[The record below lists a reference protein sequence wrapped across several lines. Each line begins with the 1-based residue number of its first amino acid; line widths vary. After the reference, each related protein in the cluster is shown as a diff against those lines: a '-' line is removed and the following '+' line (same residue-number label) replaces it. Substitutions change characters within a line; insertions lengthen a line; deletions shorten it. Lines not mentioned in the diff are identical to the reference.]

1 MNFRCR
7 LLCLGLAIWSHSLL
21 AIPLPQRPPDTLP
34 PEQYLSRVNDNRT
47 ITWQL
52 WAPAAKAVEV
62 VTGATP
68 DRYVSHPM
76 SKNEQGIWSLTSEP
90 LQPGLYEYFF
100 NVDGFRSI
108 DTGGAQPKP
117 QRQVNTSLILVPG
130 SVLDDRNVPHGEIH
144 TLSWHSPSLNRERQ
158 VSVWVPP
165 GTRDDSAP
173 LPVLYYYHGFGD
185 TGLSVLTQGRV
196 PQIMDNLLA
205 EGKIVP
211 MLVVMPDTETDAA
224 EAIPEHFAPASRR
237 ETFYPRN
244 AQAADKELMQEIM
257 PLIASR
263 YRIRSDADSQALAGL
278 SQGGYQALVSGMRHL
293 DKFAW
298 LGIFSGVTTE
308 TVPDFRVAAQLK
320 KPAAINRQLKLL
332 TLVSGE
338 EDIITGRDMTGFK
351 AQLDQRGIRSDW
363 HSYPKLGHEMDV
375 WRPAYIDFVQK
386 LFQPEN

>member
-7 LLCLGLAIWSHSLL
+7 LLCLSLAIWSHSLL

-34 PEQYLSRVNDNRT
+34 PEQYISRVNDNRT

-68 DRYVSHPM
+68 DRYVSQPM

-144 TLSWHSPSLNRERQ
+144 TLSWHSPSLSRERQ